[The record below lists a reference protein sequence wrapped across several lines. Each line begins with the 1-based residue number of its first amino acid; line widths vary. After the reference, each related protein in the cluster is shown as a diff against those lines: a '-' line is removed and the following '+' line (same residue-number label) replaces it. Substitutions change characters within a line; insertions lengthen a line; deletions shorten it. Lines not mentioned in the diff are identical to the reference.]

1 MRTPSVVTNT
11 RGNMAVLIYPDSVKV
26 KGKDIPVTG
35 RGGP

>member
-1 MRTPSVVTNT
+1 MVKSTGTFFAASPYKRANT
-11 RGNMAVLIYPDSVKV
+11 VKV